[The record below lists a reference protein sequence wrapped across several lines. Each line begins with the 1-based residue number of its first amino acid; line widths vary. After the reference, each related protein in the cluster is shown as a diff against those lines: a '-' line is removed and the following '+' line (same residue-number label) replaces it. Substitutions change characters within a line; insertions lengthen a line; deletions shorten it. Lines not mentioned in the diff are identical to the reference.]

1 MTSLS
6 ERDCMF
12 ESILKMPTST
22 CNTFCNNN
30 PSNIYCQSRYAK
42 FCAIKLSSACA
53 SFCNDNP
60 SNPGCQEVSRNI
72 VACYGSLAIFY
83 EGDNR
88 AGKAYSINYAG
99 QITRLPEIGI
109 PDNKIKSI
117 CIGPNV
123 NITVYE
129 DYEYKGE
136 SKSFSGGSSGRTITS
151 SDLGKISGKL
161 SSYRLSAPGT
171 PIVTI
176 HSEPFGDDTPD
187 STIEFRGP
195 ASFPKLGTPAYPFPE
210 NWASAIRVSPGYSVV
225 LFSKEEYDG
234 DQYVVNGG
242 TQGQTIP
249 NLKDVGWDDRL
260 SSLRVERAGIASL
273 EGNLARFWVDD
284 NFQGGFNVN
293 GRTQPYLSIP
303 SPRNIPDFRDGQS
316 GFPNDWLTSLMVA
329 PNAIVTLYEH
339 PNYSGRTVTFS
350 GGSNGLSIPDLRQ
363 YDFND
368 LMSSAKILGP
378 PIPNL
383 SGQTVSGTIP
393 NCNASN
399 RTTCN
404 NGLDPSVC
412 PNIGGTHP
420 LAIEWDDPNSY
431 KTTKNTGSF
440 LVKCT
445 YDRNQFQKP
454 EDIKTWLNTPW
465 NNKDKTIASY
475 DSIIMPYFCSQ
486 TSTNCPPYPNIG
498 ATGPTGIC
506 SRFVATDGYGE
517 VCRTWVQQA
526 RARKTV
532 GNVNAAMDNYCSKFP
547 DNPDCGCL
555 QRVRNPVY
563 KLSKTGVSNTNPGS
577 DACWWKPCQ
586 IESLYLITD
595 TYIEGLKHCNIQL
608 CQQVSDIVSQKGGK
622 IENTVFQQAIN
633 CNFDQG
639 RPPDGPPLPPP
650 RPPSTPS
657 TPSTTGFSIWPT
669 LLIIGILFFLAL
681 VGLGIFLFIR
691 FRRRRQR

>member
-1 MTSLS
+1 MGNVQ
-6 ERDCMF
+6 
-12 ESILKMPTST
+12 IP
-22 CNTFCNNN
+22 
-30 PSNIYCQSRYAK
+30 Q
-42 FCAIKLSSACA
+42 A
-53 SFCNDNP
+53 SP
-60 SNPGCQEVSRNI
+60 I

-88 AGKAYSINYAG
+88 AGKAYIINYAG

-109 PDNKIKSI
+109 PDNEIKSI

-129 DYEYKGE
+129 DYKYKGE

-187 STIEFRGP
+187 STIEFRAP

-293 GRTQPYLSIP
+293 GRTKPYLSIP
-303 SPRNIPDFRDGQS
+303 SPRNIPNIKSDPS
-316 GFPNDWLTSLMVA
+316 GFPDNWLTSLMVA
-329 PNAIVTLYEH
+329 PNAIVTLYED

-350 GGSNGLSIPDLRQ
+350 GGSKGLSIPDLRN

-383 SGQTVSGTIP
+383 SGETVSGTIP

-399 RTTCN
+399 RNTCN

-526 RARKTV
+526 RARKTA

-595 TYIEGLKHCNIQL
+595 TYIEGLKYCNIQL

-650 RPPSTPS
+650 RPRPPSTPS
-657 TPSTTGFSIWPT
+657 TPSIPSTTGFSIWPT